1 MRTMMI
7 AAAGLVFAFVR
18 PTLADITIQTAK
30 IAQGKLMI
38 IGTVPPHTPK
48 VALIVSAG
56 IEVEVTPDRRGRFVW
71 KDAKFPS
78 TCSVEVRAGNERK
91 NVLLAYCGVAGPP
104 ELVARAESPVSMG

>member
-1 MRTMMI
+1 MMI

-48 VALIVSAG
+48 VALIVS
-56 IEVEVTPDRRGRFVW
+56 RRH
-71 KDAKFPS
+71 
-78 TCSVEVRAGNERK
+78 
-91 NVLLAYCGVAGPP
+91 
-104 ELVARAESPVSMG
+104 